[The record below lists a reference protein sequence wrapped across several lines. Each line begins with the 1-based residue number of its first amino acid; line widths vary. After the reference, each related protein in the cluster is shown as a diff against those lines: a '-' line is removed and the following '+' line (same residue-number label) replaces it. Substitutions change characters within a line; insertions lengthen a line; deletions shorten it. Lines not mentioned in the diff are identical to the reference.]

1 LNAESVH
8 NCLFVENPKSKNLEK
23 SLRFKL
29 AAKASV
35 SLVIVLKAPKIK
47 KLDFLSYVT
56 VRQVVSQNQSA
67 LTRTEKTIKAGKV
80 HRQQTRVEEIQR
92 VLVVGKLENPQLFCC
107 KAIFEEKA
115 QEFVIPL
122 CIKRGESIH
131 KFKVPFMLSN

>member
-1 LNAESVH
+1 M
-8 NCLFVENPKSKNLEK
+8 
-23 SLRFKL
+23 
-29 AAKASV
+29 
-35 SLVIVLKAPKIK
+35 VIVLKAPKIK